1 MCYRYQHS
9 NDPYDNMHAK
19 IHSMTTCM
27 HFNSMHESSPQ
38 SNEWTCMKKGRQWA
52 IMHGKAMC
60 GHACQERACMYGH
73 WPKVRFLTTYHQNW
87 ICMFMSADG
96 HAWSWHEC
104 GHAMSCMQTHTRT
117 HVHMLPTQ
125 PGFATIY
132 HTTCLQYHAVHW
144 RHIAR
149 HHVPSLFL
157 RKKVGAVMHLAN
169 IMLALSPC
177 MIETKQKSKIPM
189 TPENA
194 WSFHTPTFQR
204 RRVRHTFGA
213 ALSPTPPVS

>member
-1 MCYRYQHS
+1 MLTQHHPTYHPLAFVRRLFCHSVQDQHWFFPAHVATSMCYRYQHS

-38 SNEWTCMKKGRQWA
+38 GNEWTCMKKGRQWA

-117 HVHMLPTQ
+117 HVHMSPTQ
-125 PGFATIY
+125 PGALVFATS
-132 HTTCLQYHAVHW
+132 H
-144 RHIAR
+144 
-149 HHVPSLFL
+149 
-157 RKKVGAVMHLAN
+157 N
-169 IMLALSPC
+169 IMQFTGVTSPYTMC
-177 MIETKQKSKIPM
+177 QAFSSEKRWGQLCT
-189 TPENA
+189 
-194 WSFHTPTFQR
+194 
-204 RRVRHTFGA
+204 
-213 ALSPTPPVS
+213 